1 MRDDEGWKVWRIF
14 KDDWEDVCQ
23 EIVQILGGGG
33 LLEGER

>member
-14 KDDWEDVCQ
+14 KDDWE

-33 LLEGER
+33 ER